1 MNILIGL
8 LPFLVFAVATRLL
21 DTTGALCAAALTA
34 LALCARD
41 WTGPRRHCGLLELV
55 SLLVFGGLAVY
66 AGLTRPDWAM
76 MAVRLA
82 VDSALLLVMLASLLI
97 GRPFTLGYARPEGD
111 PAAWLTPRFIR
122 GHYVVSG
129 VWSGA
134 VAAIVAADALMLLW
148 PRTLVIGV
156 AVIVT
161 ALLAASRFTTR
172 YAASLRT

>member
-1 MNILIGL
+1 MNILLGL
-8 LPFLVFAVATRLL
+8 LPFLVFAIAARLL
-21 DTTGALCAAALTA
+21 GTSGALCAAALTA

-55 SLLVFGGLAVY
+55 SLIVFGGLAVY
-66 AGLTRPDWAM
+66 AGLARPAWPVM
-76 MAVRLA
+76 GVRLA
-82 VDSALLLVMLASLLI
+82 VDTVLLLVMLASLLI

-111 PAAWLTPRFIR
+111 PAMWLTPRFIR

-129 VWSGA
+129 VWTAA
-134 VAAIVAADALMLLW
+134 VAAIVAADALVLAWPKALL
-148 PRTLVIGV
+148 VGV

>member
-1 MNILIGL
+1 MNIFIGL
-8 LPFLVFAVATRLL
+8 LPFLVFAVAARIAGLPA
-21 DTTGALCAAALTA
+21 ALCVAALTA

-55 SLLVFGGLAVY
+55 SLLVFGSLAVY
-66 AGLTRPDWAM
+66 AGVYRPTWPVM
-76 MAVRLA
+76 GVRLV
-82 VDSALLLVMLASLLI
+82 VDTALLLVMLGSLLI

-129 VWSGA
+129 AWTAA
-134 VAAIVAADALMLLW
+134 VGAIVAADALVLLW

-161 ALLAASRFTTR
+161 ALLAASRFTSR